1 MIKVDVLFPAYINA
15 TIGPCG
21 TLRRLNNNKAYLEN
35 RGYELSIFTLD
46 NAIVRSS
53 EQTVPIDF
61 TKGLNLRSKIK
72 KWLSKTYLGF
82 LMMDK
87 HNISLSTKLLS
98 YYLSLNRQADVV
110 VFHESQTCGL
120 FVPHKGDGQKVV
132 CFFHSDGTRWGMQ
145 LSTYPFIKGSKWMK
159 KRDSEIDR
167 TLHSIDRYVFIA
179 QMGQENFLRENTFVP
194 RESTSFFH
202 NGIDDY
208 PIIKKEESINFKY
221 RLCTVGSL
229 SHRKGQYLIVEAL
242 HNIDARLLEQ
252 IHLTIYGAGS
262 DYDFIQK
269 QIKEYGLE
277 AHITLYGNLPNREI
291 HEKLSEHN
299 IFLLMSNNEGLPI
312 SIIEAMRAGLPV
324 ISTRVSGI
332 PEEVD
337 ERNGILINPDSD
349 ELSEV
354 LSKIELYNWE
364 EMGRQSRLRFENE
377 FSFKKMLEG
386 YCDMLDATIKQ

>member
-21 TLRRLNNNKAYLEN
+21 TLRRLNKNKSYLES

-61 TKGLNLRSKIK
+61 SKGLNLRSKIK

-87 HNISLSTKLLS
+87 HNISLSSKLLN

-145 LSTYPFIKGSKWMK
+145 LSAYPFIKGSKWMK
-159 KRDSEIDR
+159 KRDEEIDR

-179 QMGQENFLRENTFVP
+179 QMGQENFLRENTFVS
-194 RESTSFFH
+194 RETTSFFH
-202 NGIDDY
+202 NGIDDFPVIDKNKNTIY
-208 PIIKKEESINFKY
+208 KY

-242 HNIDARLLEQ
+242 HRIDAKLLEQ
-252 IHLTIYGAGS
+252 IHLTIYGEGS
-262 DYDFIQK
+262 DFDFIQN
-269 QIKEYGLE
+269 QINKYGLQ
-277 AHITLYGNLPNREI
+277 AHVTLYGNLPNSVI
-291 HEKLSEHN
+291 HEKLCEHN

-337 ERNGILINPDSD
+337 ERNGILINPNAD
-349 ELSEV
+349 ELSAV
-354 LSKIELYNWE
+354 LSKIDLYNWE

-377 FSFKKMLEG
+377 FSFQKMLES